1 MFAKINAN
9 SNGPKTSELSALS
22 HEQAF
27 SSEFRYRRGA
37 EIYGEAEP
45 AEFIYQVVEGAVRS
59 YKLLSDGRRQ
69 IGAFHLPG
77 DIFGLE
83 NGSVHHSTAEAIV
96 HTTVWL
102 LKRRGLEDVA
112 EGDVSVTHDLLRLIT
127 KNLQHAE
134 DHLLLLGRQ
143 TASEKVA
150 ALLCEMDSRLS
161 NSAVMTLPMYR
172 RDIADYLGLS
182 LETVSRALS
191 MLRDRGI
198 LSFKNQTQR
207 EIVVLDRSKLA
218 QLANQPARRDPA
230 FVAKT
235 RLSRQRRALPS
246 FQLLA

>member
-9 SNGPKTSELSALS
+9 SISPKTGELSTLS
-22 HEQAF
+22 REQVF
-27 SSEFRYRRGA
+27 SSKFQYHRGA

-45 AEFIYQVVEGAVRS
+45 AAFIYQVVEGAVRS

-69 IGAFHLPG
+69 IAAFHLTG

-83 NGSVHHSTAEAIV
+83 NGSVHRFTAEAIV
-96 HTTVWL
+96 NTTVWL
-102 LKRRGLEDVA
+102 LKRQSLEDAA
-112 EGDVSVTHDLLRLIT
+112 EGDASVTHDLLCLTT

-143 TASEKVA
+143 TAPERVA
-150 ALLCEMDSRLS
+150 AFLCEMDSRLS
-161 NSAVMTLPMYR
+161 TSAMMTLPMYR

-198 LSFKNQTQR
+198 LSFKSQTQR
-207 EIVVLDRSKLA
+207 EIVLLDRSKLA
-218 QLANQPARRDPA
+218 QLADQPARRDH
-230 FVAKT
+230 
-235 RLSRQRRALPS
+235 
-246 FQLLA
+246 